1 MDSTSAFLILTSFI
15 FSYVM
20 HKENQLQATTE
31 TETRYEEIQIIQ

>member
-1 MDSTSAFLILTSFI
+1 
-15 FSYVM
+15 M